1 MNVIR
6 GHRIIRMTSIS
17 TNLATPHR
25 EAMLH
30 LRENYDPPSYIN
42 NFTNP
47 QNANRPNA
55 QTPTAFIYHLRFG
68 CASEPVL
75 RRTQTHVI
83 GMQVQQ
89 QSWGQLK
96 HLLPCNACLSGKMKK
111 AKKAQSS
118 TFTNIKNL
126 ALSWTPGTQD
136 KQSTPNQTREVLGAQ
151 RAPSIIIFLIRRI
164 RKILLLQGPGEVNL

>member
-6 GHRIIRMTSIS
+6 GHQIIRMTPIS
-17 TNLATPHR
+17 ANLETPHR
-25 EAMLH
+25 ESLLH

-42 NFTNP
+42 NFANI

-55 QTPTAFIYHLRFG
+55 HTPTAFIYHLRFG

-83 GMQVQQ
+83 GMQVRQH
-89 QSWGQLK
+89 SWEQLK
-96 HLLPCNACLSGKMKK
+96 TLLPCNACLSGKMKK
-111 AKKAQSS
+111 TKKAQSS

-126 ALSWTPGTQD
+126 ALSWTPGTQN
-136 KQSTPNQTREVLGAQ
+136 KQTLPNQNMATDWG
-151 RAPSIIIFLIRRI
+151 IIN
-164 RKILLLQGPGEVNL
+164 KTLQKGVNNVFALYLDLQTG